1 MGSRGKY
8 CWPLWLCFSSF
19 LGQRSV
25 KVLNADHEIALL
37 TTIKHGI
44 KIWRER
50 SEQFFRI
57 DILTFFPLKIAF
69 KWFVKGK
76 KSWKWISKIW
86 ISCTFWKSGT
96 ILSAKIHTQ
105 KNKVQK
111 LAKSF
116 DGVAE
121 NRKSMGNSNFSNSDI
136 GNRHFII
143 IFVL

>member
-1 MGSRGKY
+1 MNFQN
-8 CWPLWLCFSSF
+8 LNF
-19 LGQRSV
+19 L
-25 KVLNADHEIALL
+25 HFL
-37 TTIKHGI
+37 T
-44 KIWRER
+44 IWNNSEREN
-50 SEQFFRI
+50 SY
-57 DILTFFPLKIAF
+57 K
-69 KWFVKGK
+69 
-76 KSWKWISKIW
+76 
-86 ISCTFWKSGT
+86 
-96 ILSAKIHTQ
+96 